1 MDPTRQLSVKISF
14 AEKKNRRQM
23 KSASFQS
30 MSRGSFVGTRVR
42 PNSIAAPHVFVSAYS
57 MPPKSRKRPSEASA
71 APVKRGKSAGADA
84 KSKSKPKKD
93 AAADKSTSKS
103 KSKDADAADSLRL
116 FETWCRQR
124 GFVLHPSLE
133 LRDVTPDGQTRV
145 STAAFA
151 RNPVKINDVL
161 CEIPKEWCLTPQTG
175 SISLAVPIHDLDDL
189 DDAALIFAV
198 MYEKALRESS
208 AWWPYFNRL
217 PFDHE
222 PLPFLWDTSDQ
233 AELRGTEVSFRVE
246 DDLRAMR
253 EDHGRVVRLC
263 REHVAK
269 LGVLF
274 PDGTVPDSTE
284 KRKVTKKKDEKKPKE
299 TKATKR
305 EDSDD
310 SADDS
315 HDDSD
320 SDSQSDSQ
328 SDSLTYEHDHGPC
341 GFRAFLSAASL
352 VASRAFHV
360 DDTAGQGLAPV
371 ADLFNHR
378 GGGGEHV
385 HFEENDDDDD
395 DVPGDEKDDDEN
407 DDDVFSQDDSENF
420 EQNVTDSDDEN
431 VEAEL
436 TRLRGENELGE
447 TTFDEFE
454 RAVDSEQ
461 AKPAGGVE
469 SDSEGVF
476 HADSDSDDADVE
488 AELKRLRGKKEKG
501 ETTFDE
507 FERAVENEEAKEV
520 GDVEAG
526 TREIDGVTKEV
537 STVIAGSSSLKTLR
551 LIAVNCAKKGDE
563 LFNTFGEHGNSALLH
578 KYGFCETDN
587 ALGCGGVTVPVDLLI
602 ELLGN
607 PLVYYEAFAALEGG
621 FIDEEDFTEE
631 ETTEDENG
639 DEIDDDDDDVK
650 NKNGKKD
657 DDDAK
662 KHNGGAPWETLTDAV
677 SPGAAIAAAAG
688 WCGGVYEISDNGTVS
703 RDLLLLFATAL
714 ADPDDGSHE
723 MDGKTGLP
731 TGLETVKHDDDVL
744 VLPGVAEATLAAI
757 KARLSLLPVGTVQ
770 GDLKKA
776 KQLQAKCMSKQSENG
791 SSVPKHGVTGIA
803 AALVLRANERLTL
816 EKAFEGL
823 VEKLTRLTACRGDA
837 KKVSKPTKVSRK
849 KR

>member
-1 MDPTRQLSVKISF
+1 MPT
-14 AEKKNRRQM
+14 
-23 KSASFQS
+23 
-30 MSRGSFVGTRVR
+30 
-42 PNSIAAPHVFVSAYS
+42 
-57 MPPKSRKRPSEASA
+57 KSRKRPSKASA

-378 GGGGEHV
+378 GGGGGARA
-385 HFEENDDDDD
+385 F
-395 DVPGDEKDDDEN
+395 
-407 DDDVFSQDDSENF
+407 
-420 EQNVTDSDDEN
+420 
-431 VEAEL
+431 
-436 TRLRGENELGE
+436 RGE
-447 TTFDEFE
+447 
-454 RAVDSEQ
+454 R
-461 AKPAGGVE
+461 
-469 SDSEGVF
+469 
-476 HADSDSDDADVE
+476 
-488 AELKRLRGKKEKG
+488 RR
-501 ETTFDE
+501 
-507 FERAVENEEAKEV
+507 R
-520 GDVEAG
+520 
-526 TREIDGVTKEV
+526 R
-537 STVIAGSSSLKTLR
+537 R
-551 LIAVNCAKKGDE
+551 C
-563 LFNTFGEHGNSALLH
+563 
-578 KYGFCETDN
+578 
-587 ALGCGGVTVPVDLLI
+587 
-602 ELLGN
+602 
-607 PLVYYEAFAALEGG
+607 
-621 FIDEEDFTEE
+621 
-631 ETTEDENG
+631 
-639 DEIDDDDDDVK
+639 
-650 NKNGKKD
+650 
-657 DDDAK
+657 
-662 KHNGGAPWETLTDAV
+662 
-677 SPGAAIAAAAG
+677 
-688 WCGGVYEISDNGTVS
+688 S
-703 RDLLLLFATAL
+703 R
-714 ADPDDGSHE
+714 
-723 MDGKTGLP
+723 
-731 TGLETVKHDDDVL
+731 
-744 VLPGVAEATLAAI
+744 
-757 KARLSLLPVGTVQ
+757 
-770 GDLKKA
+770 
-776 KQLQAKCMSKQSENG
+776 
-791 SSVPKHGVTGIA
+791 
-803 AALVLRANERLTL
+803 
-816 EKAFEGL
+816 
-823 VEKLTRLTACRGDA
+823 
-837 KKVSKPTKVSRK
+837 
-849 KR
+849 